1 MFAYFF
7 TAFTKC
13 FFEGLLEH
21 NCFVLYLLFEIRMFV
36 FQLHTYTKDFCK
48 CKEPLKYLC
57 LIWYVL
63 KISYQPLMSII
74 QWLLTHPQDQVA
86 ITPSLR
92 KLFLAPTSRSPIA
105 RIRHCHLA
113 ALCNQ
118 SVSCLHG
125 VAYAEYNKY
134 TDSHNMCSFMIDF
147 SLMAKCSQVQAC
159 LRMCYIPF

>member
-1 MFAYFF
+1 MS
-7 TAFTKC
+7 
-13 FFEGLLEH
+13 
-21 NCFVLYLLFEIRMFV
+21 V
-36 FQLHTYTKDFCK
+36 FQLHTYIKDFHK
-48 CKEPLKYLC
+48 RKEPLKYLC
-57 LIWYVL
+57 LIWHMF

-74 QWLLTHPQDQVA
+74 QCFVFFLTHPQDQMA

-113 ALCNQ
+113 APCNQ
-118 SVSCLHG
+118 SVSCLYG
-125 VAYAEYNKY
+125 FAYSEYNKH

-147 SLMAKCSQVQAC
+147 SLMVKCSQVQVC